1 MSLSVQIYQER
12 FVLLF
17 LKHVKTTTATNLTY
31 QTRGSTKNVLLN
43 SLASLKYKHLQH
55 HECILTKVSLQPQ
68 LPHDAVCYI
77 AVYRHVTGWM

>member
-1 MSLSVQIYQER
+1 MSLSVQIYQEM

-43 SLASLKYKHLQH
+43 SLASLKYKQLQH
-55 HECILTKVSLQPQ
+55 HE
-68 LPHDAVCYI
+68 
-77 AVYRHVTGWM
+77 